1 MRLKSPLAVTFV
13 LAVGLLAAVSGWLLA
28 DPTTSRADALRTGG
42 LAAGGVVALYA
53 LWLND
58 RRRQVEER
66 RQKVESERLE
76 LELVRAERDRDR
88 ITDERF
94 AKSVELLGHD
104 ADQVRVGALHAL
116 AGLAR
121 NQSEYTQTVLDVLC
135 SYLRR
140 PFDNP
145 HLSESGETDPAAE
158 RELQVRLTA
167 QRLIVELLPPAG
179 SDGKA
184 FDLDLTG
191 ASLEYFDLSGR
202 TIGTLM
208 MRYASLLSSTNF
220 SGSEFRGPAWFTAAT
235 FGKGRLRGRFR
246 CQDAIFHER
255 AWFSGTEFGGV
266 TDFERTTFQGEASF
280 KNAVFSG
287 DASLRDAIFL
297 STLDLRST
305 RFDAWAELRIS
316 EAPKAVSLYN
326 TLVCTDWVKLPG
338 FWTLLSHAE
347 GVSRVA
353 HAAD

>member
-13 LAVGLLAAVSGWLLA
+13 LAVGLLVAVSGWLLA
-28 DPTTSRADALRTGG
+28 DPMTSRADALRTGG

-66 RQKVESERLE
+66 RQKVESDRLE
-76 LELVRAERDRDR
+76 LELVRAARDRAR
-88 ITDERF
+88 ITEERF

-116 AGLAR
+116 AGLAH
-121 NQSEYTQTVLDVLC
+121 NHSEYTQTVLDVLC

-145 HLSESGETDPAAE
+145 HLSESEKTDPVAE

-167 QRLIVELLPPAG
+167 QRLVVQLLPPAG
-179 SDGKA
+179 SGGKT

-202 TIGTLM
+202 AIGTLI
-208 MRYASLLSSTNF
+208 MRYAVLLSSTNF
-220 SGSEFRGPAWFTAAT
+220 SDCEFRGPAWFTATT

-246 CQDAIFHER
+246 CQDSTFDER
-255 AWFSGTEFGGV
+255 AWFSGTEFGGIAEF
-266 TDFERTTFQGEASF
+266 DRSTFRGEASF
-280 KNAVFSG
+280 KKAHFAA
-287 DASLRDAIFL
+287 DAILRDAVFL
-297 STLDLRST
+297 STLELHST
-305 RFDAWAELRIS
+305 RFDALAELRIS
-316 EAPKAVSLYN
+316 GAPKAVALYN
-326 TLVCTDWVKLPG
+326 TLVRTDRARVPG
-338 FWTLLSHAE
+338 FWTLLPHAE

>member
-13 LAVGLLAAVSGWLLA
+13 LAVGLLAAVSGWLLT
-28 DPTTSRADALRTGG
+28 DPMTSHADALRTGG

-66 RQKVESERLE
+66 RQKVESDRLE
-76 LELVRAERDRDR
+76 LELVRAARDRAR
-88 ITDERF
+88 VTDERF

-121 NQSEYTQTVLDVLC
+121 THSEYTQTVLDVLC

-145 HLSESGETDPAAE
+145 HLSESEETDPAAE

-167 QRLIVELLPPAG
+167 QRLVVELLPPAG

-202 TIGTLM
+202 VVGTLI
-208 MRYASLLSSTNF
+208 MRYAVLLSSTNF
-220 SGSEFRGPAWFTAAT
+220 SESEFRGPAWFTAAT
-235 FGKGRLRGRFR
+235 LGKGRLRGRFR
-246 CQDAIFHER
+246 CQDATFHER
-255 AWFSGTEFGGV
+255 AWFSGTEFGGI
-266 TDFERTTFQGEASF
+266 TEFDRSTFRGETSF
-280 KNAVFSG
+280 KKAHFAA
-287 DASLRDAIFL
+287 DAILRDAVFL
-297 STLDLRST
+297 STLELHST
-305 RFDAWAELRIS
+305 RFDAVAELRIS
-316 EAPKAVSLYN
+316 EPPKAVALYN
-326 TLVCTDWVKLPG
+326 TLVRTDRAKVPG
-338 FWTLLSHAE
+338 FWTLVPHDE
-347 GVSRVA
+347 GVSRIA

>member
-13 LAVGLLAAVSGWLLA
+13 LAVGLLVAVSGWLLT
-28 DPTTSRADALRTGG
+28 DPMTSRADALRTGG

-66 RQKVESERLE
+66 RQKVESERFE

-121 NQSEYTQTVLDVLC
+121 NHAEYTQTVLDVLC

-145 HLSESGETDPAAE
+145 RLSESEETDAAAE

-167 QRLIVELLPPAG
+167 QRLVVELLPPAG
-179 SDGKA
+179 GDGKA

-191 ASLEYFDLSGR
+191 ASLEYFDPSGR
-202 TIGTLM
+202 MIGTLI
-208 MRYASLLSSTNF
+208 MRSALLLSSTNF
-220 SGSEFRGPAWFTAAT
+220 SGCEFRGPAWFTAAT
-235 FGKGRLRGRFR
+235 LGKGRLRGRFR
-246 CQDAIFHER
+246 CQDATFHQR
-255 AWFSGTEFGGV
+255 AWFSGTEFGGIAE
-266 TDFERTTFQGEASF
+266 FERTTFRGEASF
-280 KNAVFSG
+280 KNAHFAA
-287 DASLRDAIFL
+287 DADLRDAVFL
-297 STLDLRST
+297 STLELDST
-305 RFDAWAELRIS
+305 RFDAWADLRIS
-316 EAPKAVSLYN
+316 EAPKVVSLYN
-326 TLVCTDWVKLPG
+326 TLVRTDRVRVPG